1 MDEPNSVSSSFA
13 DLISR
18 TSGDPIMA
26 ELSTRFAHA
35 PGGRVLAALVAVA
48 LGSASIGVS
57 SVAFAQPKPATGG
70 AAKPATGGAKP
81 AAGAAKPA
89 AGAAAKGPTAAD
101 KKKAGEH
108 FKKGK
113 DLFDK
118 KDFKGAKDEFSKAE
132 ELVPAGAAEYY
143 IARCQ
148 EENGDAADA
157 ASWYDKAISSGK
169 LKPELESDAK
179 TREAAL
185 KTKPAKVKVTSDPP
199 GATILVDGKDSGMKT
214 PADVDVAPGS
224 HKITLQAPGK
234 KDSDQTVE
242 VAAFTGAT
250 VNATLEAGAAEDPF
264 ATKDTGTTATTGTT
278 TTPPDNTA
286 TATATVTP
294 GGGGGKRD
302 MTWVYV
308 TGAAAIVG
316 LGVGTF
322 FGIKALGDK
331 KDFDD
336 ATSSTA
342 PDAGQNARDIRDRG
356 TRDALISDMGF
367 GIGITLAV
375 TSAVLYFSGGSSGS
389 SDSAAPAA
397 AKKPTVAFAPIVSG
411 IGSGSGPSMAGASAA
426 FTF

>member
-1 MDEPNSVSSSFA
+1 
-13 DLISR
+13 
-18 TSGDPIMA
+18 MA
-26 ELSTRFAHA
+26 ELSIRFAHA
-35 PGGRVLAALVAVA
+35 PAGRVLAALVAVA
-48 LGSASIGVS
+48 VGSASIGVS
-57 SVAFAQPKPATGG
+57 SVALAQPKPATGG
-70 AAKPATGGAKP
+70 AAAKPATGGAKP
-81 AAGAAKPA
+81 AA
-89 AGAAAKGPTAAD
+89 AAAKGPTPAD

-185 KTKPAKVKVTSDPP
+185 KSKPAKVKVTSDPP

-214 PADVDVAPGS
+214 PADVDVPPGT
-224 HKITLQAPGK
+224 HKITLQAAGK
-234 KDSDQTVE
+234 KDSEQSVE

-250 VNATLEAGAAEDPF
+250 VNATLEAGAPAEDPF

-278 TTPPDNTA
+278 TPATT

-294 GGGGGKRD
+294 DTGGGKRD

-342 PDAGQNARDIRDRG
+342 PGAGQNARDIRDRG

-375 TSAVLYFSGGSSGS
+375 TSAVLYFSGGSSS
-389 SDSAAPAA
+389 SEGAPAA
-397 AKKPTVAFAPIVSG
+397 AKKPTVAFAPLVSG
-411 IGSGSGPSMAGASAA
+411 IGSGSGPSMAGAAAA
-426 FTF
+426 FAF